1 LIENSF
7 GGLIHFLLH
16 SKNHYCIF
24 ALMTLGYFSLLFFL
38 PISIP
43 IILHFWGIT
52 ISNKVY
58 IGNVALLKDV
68 VLVTSSSNKL
78 KKLVLLMTRLCFILS
93 LIIAF
98 VFLIKEVVLSNTTT
112 LLPASEILLDK
123 SPSVCSQKQRKQY
136 IEASQLIDHKNSAKK
151 GHSECQNKS
160 ENLFQFLA
168 TNKSENVT
176 VFSDFQ
182 KSFLDLRK
190 NLNSD
195 KKKIR
200 LVGLET
206 NLEEPNM
213 SIDSVWVESNFIKL
227 NTPVNINVWVRN
239 NGNVEN
245 KNVLIELRTG
255 EKSVASKLESILPNS
270 RKKLK
275 FSTIVSNDMAELCE
289 IRIDDASWTF
299 DNNFVFV
306 LKPTKDLPILVIS
319 ENNPNKNPFKLAYD
333 LEPVFNCKTSA
344 TFNNS
349 SFDANSLIV
358 FNQSENVSRA
368 NFEAL
373 INYSKKGGTVL
384 IVPSEKWTS
393 KETAALNNA
402 IGKRVVENIE
412 SAAAEIKIPDLQ
424 NPFFQNIFE
433 TKPTVG
439 MMPTVKPVLKLD
451 VGSEPILSINN
462 GAAALASI
470 ELGSGNVYI
479 ASFTLGETETFSR
492 NSIFLPILYRIAEK
506 SFKNTS
512 KPYYRISDEVIDFV
526 PIVNVKNKEE
536 VFSIENGEFKIIPD
550 QRFIGNSVKLFL
562 PNDDIP
568 LGIWTVKNKDGAA
581 LLQFGLNNDKQESIV
596 DFYSVD
602 ELKDKFKMNKNVEVM
617 SFNQFKNE
625 RKLLTDKS
633 DSWPNWWYAIVISFL
648 FLLAEILVVRFY
660 KHSTLRPSK
669 V

>member
-1 LIENSF
+1 
-7 GGLIHFLLH
+7 
-16 SKNHYCIF
+16 
-24 ALMTLGYFSLLFFL
+24 MTLGYFSILFFL
-38 PISIP
+38 PVLIP

-58 IGNVALLKDV
+58 IGNIALLKDV

-78 KKLVLLMTRLCFILS
+78 KKIVLLMTRVCFILS
-93 LIIAF
+93 LIVAF
-98 VFLIKEVVLSNTTT
+98 VFLVKEVVLSSTAT
-112 LLPASEILLDK
+112 LLSGSEIVLDR
-123 SPSVCSQKQRKQY
+123 SPSVCSQKSNNQLF
-136 IEASQLIDHKNSAKK
+136 ELSQLIDSKK
-151 GHSECQNKS
+151 STKKEQSECLNKS
-160 ENLFQFLA
+160 GNLFQFLA
-168 TNKSENVT
+168 ANKSEKIT

-182 KSFLDLRK
+182 KSFLDLK
-190 NLNSD
+190 KDLNSD

-200 LVGLET
+200 LVGLES
-206 NLEEPNM
+206 NLDEPNI
-213 SIDSVWVESNFIKL
+213 SIDSVWVESNFIKI

-245 KNVLIELRTG
+245 KDVLVELRTG
-255 EKSVASKLESILPNS
+255 AKSVASKLESILPNS
-270 RKKLK
+270 RKKIQ
-275 FSTIVSNDMAELCE
+275 FSTIVANEKAELCE

-299 DNNFVFV
+299 DNNFTFV

-319 ENNPNKNPFKLAYD
+319 ENNLSRDPFKLAYD
-333 LEPVFNCKTSA
+333 LEPVFNCKTFT

-349 SFDANSLIV
+349 AFDANSLVI

-384 IVPSEKWTS
+384 IVPSEKWTT
-393 KETAALNNA
+393 KETVALNSV
-402 IGKRVVENIE
+402 IGKQVVENIA
-412 SAAAEIKIPDLQ
+412 SPAAEIKIPNLQ

-433 TKPTVG
+433 KKPTVG
-439 MMPTVKPVLKLD
+439 MMPTVKPIWKLN

-470 ELGSGNVYI
+470 ELGRGNIYL
-479 ASFTLGETETFSR
+479 ASFTMSEAETFSR

-526 PIVNVKNKEE
+526 PIVNLKNKEE
-536 VFSIENGEFKIIPD
+536 VFSIENGDFKIIPD
-550 QRFIGNSVKLFL
+550 QRFVGNSVKLFL
-562 PNDDIP
+562 PDDDIP
-568 LGIWTVKNKDGAA
+568 LGIWTVKNKEGIA
-581 LLQFGLNNDKQESIV
+581 LLQFGLNNDKQESVV

-602 ELKDKFKMNKNVEVM
+602 ELKDRFKTNKNVEVM

-625 RKLLTDKS
+625 RKVLTGKS

-660 KHSTLRPSK
+660 KHSALRPSK

>member
-1 LIENSF
+1 
-7 GGLIHFLLH
+7 
-16 SKNHYCIF
+16 
-24 ALMTLGYFSLLFFL
+24 MTLGYFSLLFFL
-38 PISIP
+38 PILIP

-58 IGNVALLKDV
+58 IGNVALLRDV
-68 VLVTSSSNKL
+68 VLVTSSFNKL
-78 KKLVLLMTRLCFILS
+78 KKIVLLMTRVCFILS

-98 VFLIKEVVLSNTTT
+98 VFLTKEVFLSNTTT
-112 LLPASEILLDK
+112 LLSESEIVLDK
-123 SPSVCSQKQRKQY
+123 SPSVCSQKSNNQFF
-136 IEASQLIDHKNSAKK
+136 EVSQLIDSKK
-151 GHSECQNKS
+151 SFKKEQSGCLNKS
-160 ENLFQFLA
+160 GNLFQFLA
-168 TNKSENVT
+168 ANKSENIT

-182 KSFLDLRK
+182 KSFLDLK
-190 NLNSD
+190 KDLNSD

-200 LVGLET
+200 LVGFES
-206 NLEEPNM
+206 NLEEPNV

-245 KNVLIELRTG
+245 KDVLVELRTG
-255 EKSVASKLESILPNS
+255 AKSVASKLESILPNS
-270 RKKLK
+270 RKKIQ
-275 FSTIVSNDMAELCE
+275 FSTIVANDVAELCE

-306 LKPTKDLPILVIS
+306 LKPTKDLPIHVIS

-349 SFDANSLIV
+349 AFDANSLVI
-358 FNQSENVSRA
+358 FNQAENVSRA

-384 IVPSEKWTS
+384 IVPTEKWTS
-393 KETAALNNA
+393 KETAALNSV
-402 IGKRVVENIE
+402 IGKQVVENIE
-412 SAAAEIKIPDLQ
+412 SPVAEIKIPDLQ
-424 NPFFQNIFE
+424 NPFFQDIFE

-439 MMPTVKPVLKLD
+439 MMPSVKPVWKLNI
-451 VGSEPILSINN
+451 GSESILSLNN

-470 ELGSGNVYI
+470 EFGSGKIYI
-479 ASFTLGETETFSR
+479 TSFTMSEAETFSR

-512 KPYYRISDEVIDFV
+512 KPYYRILDEVIDFV
-526 PIVNVKNKEE
+526 PIVNLKNKEE
-536 VFSIENGEFKIIPD
+536 VFSIENGDFKIIPD
-550 QRFIGNSVKLFL
+550 QRFVGNTVKLFL
-562 PNDDIP
+562 PDDDIP
-568 LGIWTVKNKDGAA
+568 LGIWTVKNKEGMEVF
-581 LLQFGLNNDKQESIV
+581 QFGLNNDKQESVV
-596 DFYSVD
+596 DFYSLA
-602 ELKDKFKMNKNVEVM
+602 ELKDKFKSDANIEVM
-617 SFNQFKNE
+617 SFDEFKSE
-625 RKLLTDKS
+625 RKLLTGKS
-633 DSWPNWWYAIVISFL
+633 DSWSNWWYAIVISFL

-660 KHSTLRPSK
+660 KHSALRPSK